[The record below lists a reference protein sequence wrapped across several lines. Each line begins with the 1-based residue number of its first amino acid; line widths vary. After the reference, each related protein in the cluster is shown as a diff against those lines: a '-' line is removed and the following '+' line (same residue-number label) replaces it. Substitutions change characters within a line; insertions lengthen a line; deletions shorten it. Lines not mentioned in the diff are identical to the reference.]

1 MKHDAR
7 PRPRVGKAVVALA
20 AASLALTACSA
31 QAGPSASGSAASDA
45 PAGKKTVV
53 VFAAAS
59 LKTSFTT
66 LAEKLQGEHPELDLK
81 FNFAGSQDLVA
92 QIKAG
97 AKADVVATADLAT
110 MGKLKDAG
118 SLDGAAQNF
127 ASNTLTIAVP
137 PANPAGITALSDLA
151 KPGVKTVLCAVQV
164 PCGAASHKVETAAG
178 IDIKPVSE
186 ELAVTDVLGKV
197 SSGEAD
203 AGLVYRTDV
212 QGSKGK
218 VKAVDFPQSSSA
230 GNTYA
235 AALVKNSPDS
245 DGGKTFLAALTGEPG
260 RTVLAEAGF
269 GTP

>member
-1 MKHDAR
+1 MKREILSR
-7 PRPRVGKAVVALA
+7 PPHGKAAVAFV
-20 AASLALTACSA
+20 AASFALTACSGA
-31 QAGPSASGSAASDA
+31 SGSPASGSASPQD
-45 PAGKKTVV
+45 AGKKTVV

-59 LKTSFTT
+59 LKSSFTT
-66 LAEKLQGEHPELDLK
+66 LAEKLRAEHPELDLK

-137 PANPAGITALSDLA
+137 PGNPANISALADLA
-151 KPGVKTVLCAVQV
+151 KPGVKTVLCAAQV
-164 PCGAASHKVETAAG
+164 PCGAASHKVEKAAG
-178 IDIKPVSE
+178 LDIKPVSE

-203 AGLVYRTDV
+203 AGLVYRTDA
-212 QGSKGK
+212 QGSKGA
-218 VKAVDFPQSSSA
+218 VKAIDFPQSSA
-230 GNTYA
+230 AVNTYA
-235 AALVKNSPDS
+235 VALVQGAPDR
-245 DGGKTFLAALTGEPG
+245 DGGRTFLAALTGAPG
-260 RTVLAEAGF
+260 QKVLAEAGF
-269 GTP
+269 GKP

>member
-1 MKHDAR
+1 MKNDTR
-7 PRPRVGKAVVALA
+7 PRLPFGKAAVALA

-31 QAGPSASGSAASDA
+31 PAASSASGSAASDA
-45 PAGKKTVV
+45 PAQKKTVV

-59 LKTSFTT
+59 LKATFTS
-66 LAEKLQGEHPELDLK
+66 LAGKLQDEHPELDIKL
-81 FNFAGSQDLVA
+81 NFAGSQDLVA

-110 MGKLKDAG
+110 MEKLNANG
-118 SLDGAAQNF
+118 SLEGAAQNF

-137 PANPAGITALSDLA
+137 PTNPAGISALSDLA
-151 KPGVKTVLCAVQV
+151 KPGVKTVLCALQV

-218 VKAVDFPQSSSA
+218 VKGIDFPQSSSA
-230 GNTYA
+230 VNTYA
-235 AALVKNSPDS
+235 VALVKGGPES
-245 DGGKTFLAALTGEPG
+245 DGGKTFLSAVTGEPG
-260 RTVLAEAGF
+260 QTVLAEAGF
-269 GTP
+269 GKP

>member
-1 MKHDAR
+1 MKREILSR
-7 PRPRVGKAVVALA
+7 PPLGKAAVAFV
-20 AASLALTACSA
+20 AASFALTACSGA
-31 QAGPSASGSAASDA
+31 SGSTASGSASPQD
-45 PAGKKTVV
+45 AGKKTVV

-59 LKTSFTT
+59 LKSSFTT
-66 LAEKLQGEHPELDLK
+66 LAEKLRAEHPELDLK

-137 PANPAGITALSDLA
+137 PSNPANISALADLA
-151 KPGVKTVLCAVQV
+151 KPGVKTVLCAAQV
-164 PCGAASHKVETAAG
+164 PCGAASHKVEKAAG
-178 IDIKPVSE
+178 LDIKPVSE

-203 AGLVYRTDV
+203 AGLVYRTDA
-212 QGSKGK
+212 QGSKGA
-218 VKAVDFPQSSSA
+218 VKAVDFPQSSA
-230 GNTYA
+230 AVNTYA
-235 AALVKNSPDS
+235 VALVQGAPDR
-245 DGGKTFLAALTGEPG
+245 DGGRTFLAALTGAPG
-260 RTVLAEAGF
+260 QKVLAEAGF
-269 GTP
+269 GKP